1 MDAIPVGAQLRVWRQ
16 RRRLSQM
23 ALSLEAGVS
32 QRHLSCVESGRVS
45 PSREM
50 VLRLAEQ
57 LEVPLRDCNALL
69 LAAGYAPCFADRPLT
84 DPAVSAVLRAML
96 AAHGANPALAVDRH
110 WQMVEANAAVAPLLA
125 GVSEPSLLRPPINV
139 LRLSLHPGGLAP
151 RIGNLAEWRAHILAR
166 LRRQVAA
173 SGDAQLSVLAQEL
186 ARLGGPFPETA
197 HAVTPGIAVPLLLDG
212 PAGRLALIS
221 TTTVFG
227 TPLEVSLSELA
238 IEAFYP
244 ADAETAARLRALQA

>member
-1 MDAIPVGAQLRVWRQ
+1 MRAWRQ
-16 RRRLSQM
+16 RRRLSQL

-50 VLRLAEQ
+50 VLRLAGQ

-69 LAAGYAPCFADRPLT
+69 LAAGFAPRFAERLAS
-84 DPAVSAVLRAML
+84 DPAVAAVLQAIL
-96 AAHGANPALAVDRH
+96 SAQGPNPALAVDRH
-110 WQMVEANAAVAPLLA
+110 WQMVAANEAVAPLLA
-125 GVSEPSLLRPPINV
+125 GVAELSLLRPPVNV

-166 LRRQVAA
+166 LRRQAAA

-186 ARLGGPFPETA
+186 ARLGGPFPEA
-197 HAVTPGIAVPLLLDG
+197 DHAVTPGIAVPLLLDST
-212 PAGRLALIS
+212 AGRLSLIS

-244 ADAETAARLRALQA
+244 ADAVTAARLRALQA